1 MKIQS
6 LWRGFIARKR
16 CVKMRE
22 TDIRQVGNSFNRESN
37 KGVSFKDN
45 ERQGT
50 TAKKQMTPEEKKADA
65 EKKKKELAKTSKLK
79 KKAADTIDSK
89 MNAVVKPTKDKV
101 NEKQLRMREEL

>member
-22 TDIRQVGNSFNRESN
+22 TDIRQVGNSFNRVSN

-50 TAKKQMTPEEKKADA
+50 TAKKQM
-65 EKKKKELAKTSKLK
+65 KELAKTSKLK